1 MTNLLIYDPERSCG
15 TLLRSYL
22 RALGLR
28 VSTSDDAVEARM
40 KLDTGLFDGIVLV
53 STEIAPALGEIDAS
67 ALAVMTMVGD
77 RVEAILPGGRRLS
90 RPRQLSAI
98 GDLARRLRPE
108 IETCPATAVAGEAN
122 ITCRAADVRMPSL
135 LLEPERGD
143 EARFS
148 EFFSMRDRFTL
159 QLGRGEAI
167 DAEARAVYIERNV
180 SGAIERV
187 AVRLNAA

>member
-40 KLDTGLFDGIVLV
+40 KLDTGLFDGI
-53 STEIAPALGEIDAS
+53 ALGEIDAS

>member
-28 VSTSDDAVEARM
+28 VSTSDDAVEARL

-53 STEIAPALGEIDAS
+53 NADLGAIDTATM
-67 ALAVMTMVGD
+67 AVMSMAGD
-77 RVEAILPGGRRLS
+77 RVEATLPGGRRLS
-90 RPRQLSAI
+90 RPRSLSAI
-98 GDLARRLRPE
+98 GDLARRLKPAAE
-108 IETCPATAVAGEAN
+108 PCPATAVFGETQ
-122 ITCRAADVRMPSL
+122 IICRAADVRMPSL

-148 EFFSMRDRFTL
+148 ELFAGRTELRVR
-159 QLGRGEAI
+159 LGDGET
-167 DAEARAVYIERNV
+167 DARAVYVERNV
-180 SGAIERV
+180 AGGIERV
-187 AVRLNAA
+187 AVRLVAA